1 MAEIEATLEAKFEAR
16 LQEKEALYMQKI
28 EAMYKS
34 VQNKSGTSSHASAAI
49 DLSTLSVVKGKKGKL
64 GRGSHG
70 VVKLAHYQVDGGR
83 PKKVAVKMVPVD
95 DPDAQAAL
103 QVIIFVRA
111 FARVFRTYSQ
121 PPPRHNHFSRDPT
134 FRHRSAS

>member
-1 MAEIEATLEAKFEAR
+1 
-16 LQEKEALYMQKI
+16 MQKI

-34 VQNKSGTSSHASAAI
+34 VQNKSATSSHARAAI

-103 QVIIFVRA
+103 QGIIFTSAGVRSA
-111 FARVFRTYSQ
+111 HTARACHHHLS
-121 PPPRHNHFSRDPT
+121 PPPSRHPT